1 MAAEYSFHEFQENQ
15 QRTLDQ
21 AVRAH
26 QAYLEALEAS
36 RPFKGGMHWKK
47 ITRPGIPL

>member
-1 MAAEYSFHEFQENQ
+1 MAADYSFREFQENQ

-21 AVRAH
+21 SVRAH

-36 RPFKGGMHWKK
+36 RPSRRHALEEDHGQ
-47 ITRPGIPL
+47 GILI